1 MLFSGTIIF
10 AEKIARCFD
19 QIRRVTSTIN
29 MLSTAARRLTKKN
42 ISYLEHLCTQSS
54 SYKQNCTRAHSTSHT
69 SLITTSDILKTAYV
83 VKLFDSVCDFLFIQG
98 YKMDDLLTSY
108 ISLMLT
114 TMNKQRKP
122 ATLRAVKKWCYHGN
136 QHEAAA
142 HERRLFHP
150 HYKLQNQQLRD
161 TAHFVTFPTLSI
173 GMTHG
178 TNYSSGN
185 YRLFLFNQ
193 VWSGTSLFIWMKFS
207 FPNESSNTPTPS
219 TSLYLLPNKATCYR
233 SEMELIGVL
242 YVTSDW

>member
-1 MLFSGTIIF
+1 M
-10 AEKIARCFD
+10 
-19 QIRRVTSTIN
+19 
-29 MLSTAARRLTKKN
+29 
-42 ISYLEHLCTQSS
+42 SS
-54 SYKQNCTRAHSTSHT
+54 SWLILFVIFSSFRATKWMTCWRHIFHWCLLQWTSRG
-69 SLITTSDILKTAYV
+69 SLPRYARSKNND
-83 VKLFDSVCDFLFIQG
+83 
-98 YKMDDLLTSY
+98 
-108 ISLMLT
+108 
-114 TMNKQRKP
+114 
-122 ATLRAVKKWCYHGN
+122 HGN
-136 QHEAAA
+136 QHEAAT

-193 VWSGTSLFIWMKFS
+193 VWTGTSPFIWMKFS

-242 YVTSDW
+242 CVKSDW